1 MLIHWI
7 WLAERKGVSDRRKV
21 ELLERF
27 SDPEQLFFTSREEL
41 AAFGLSDAELESL
54 CDHSLDGPRA
64 ILDDC
69 GDFGLSVM
77 TIRDGIYPNRLKNIP
92 DPPVVLYYRGRVP
105 PLDERPT
112 IGVVGTRKASLYGL
126 NSARRLGY
134 QIAAQGGIVVSGL
147 AEGIDA
153 MAMQGA
159 LTAGGTVVG
168 ILGCGAEQIYPRRN
182 RALFADTVRYGCILS
197 PFAPGSP
204 PKGYHF
210 PIRNRLISGVSDGVL
225 VVEAPEKSGA
235 LITAARAAEQGRD
248 VFVVPGNIDVASAR
262 GSNALL
268 RDGGIPVSCG
278 WDVLCEYE
286 ARYPGVITP
295 KPTGAKLRPIPGDSD
310 APPLQVA
317 QKPKKIGEKS
327 RQKPPKMKK
336 VIDNGKNEP
345 YIDCT
350 KIPGLTAQEQTIL
363 SLLTDGPKMVDD
375 LMAESALRAA
385 QVNSSLTLLELKGL
399 IRRLPGKQ
407 IQLTGRK

>member
-7 WLAERKGVSDRRKV
+7 WLAERKGVSDRRKAA
-21 ELLERF
+21 LLERI
-27 SDPEQLFFTSREEL
+27 SDPEQLFFMDSQEL
-41 AAFGLSDAELESL
+41 ASLDLSDGEAESL
-54 CDHSLDGPRA
+54 CDHSLDGARA
-64 ILDDC
+64 ILNDC
-69 GDFGLSVM
+69 GKFDIQVM

-92 DPPVVLYYRGRVP
+92 DPPMVLYYRGRVP
-105 PLDERPT
+105 MLDERPT

-168 ILGCGAEQIYPRRN
+168 ILGCGAEQVYPRRN
-182 RALFADTVRYGCILS
+182 RALFTDTERYGCILS
-197 PFAPGSP
+197 PFPPGSP

-210 PIRNRLISGVSDGVL
+210 PIRNRIISGVSDGVL

-286 ARYPGVITP
+286 ARYPGALTP
-295 KPTGAKLRPIPGDSD
+295 EPAGAKLRPVPADIAEPSV
-310 APPLQVA
+310 QVA
-317 QKPKKIGEKS
+317 QKPKKIGGKS

-336 VIDNGKNEP
+336 VIDNGENEP

-350 KIPGLTAQEQTIL
+350 KIPGLTDQEQTLL

-375 LMAESALRAA
+375 LMAESALGAA
-385 QVNSSLTLLELKGL
+385 QVNSSLTLLELKGH
-399 IRRLPGKQ
+399 IRRLPGKR
-407 IQLTGRK
+407 IQLAGGK